1 MFGYITINKDEL
13 KIKDYNKYQSYY
25 CGVCRSLKKNYGF
38 SGQMTLTY
46 DMTFLGVL
54 LSALYEDE
62 TESVRRRCIPHPIK
76 PHEEIS
82 NVYTDYAAAM
92 NVLLTYYKLKDDWED
107 ERSVKSNA
115 FAGVLKKAYKRA
127 CMAFPRQSKVI
138 EECMHKQ
145 HIYEENGEQSIDN
158 ASLLTAR
165 MLAEIFDMKQDEWSA
180 QLRRMGFFMGKYI
193 YILDAYDD
201 LDKDI
206 KKNNYNPLI
215 AHKDEEGFK
224 TNCENMLVMVAA
236 ECSKAFE
243 QLPILENTDILR
255 NIIYS
260 GMWSKFFRIER

>member
-127 CMAFPRQSKVI
+127 CMAGFLATAMLYTLRGCAIPSSK
-138 EECMHKQ
+138 
-145 HIYEENGEQSIDN
+145 S
-158 ASLLTAR
+158 
-165 MLAEIFDMKQDEWSA
+165 
-180 QLRRMGFFMGKYI
+180 
-193 YILDAYDD
+193 
-201 LDKDI
+201 
-206 KKNNYNPLI
+206 
-215 AHKDEEGFK
+215 
-224 TNCENMLVMVAA
+224 
-236 ECSKAFE
+236 SK
-243 QLPILENTDILR
+243 R
-255 NIIYS
+255 
-260 GMWSKFFRIER
+260 